1 MLGGGGRGGGEERAG
16 KEGVSSIPSLFK
28 VLPSFKTDIILFHP
42 IPWKKTGLLSGSF
55 RFNDFHEK
63 AFTQALT

>member
-1 MLGGGGRGGGEERAG
+1 MG
-16 KEGVSSIPSLFK
+16 KKGVSSIPSLFK
-28 VLPSFKTDIILFHP
+28 VLPSFKIDIILFHP
-42 IPWKKTGLLSGSF
+42 LPWKKTGLLSGSF